1 MTKEELENSII
12 ENDKDRIMKNLNEV
26 WRDEKLW
33 EDCFEVILEL
43 FYSTDD
49 KELLNQIDWAMYF
62 ILKKNCFD
70 KVWKIIKHE
79 KYTYEKIKSF
89 SHIYNAMFHS
99 NEISNQLYKNLIL
112 TEAEKYSQELM
123 QLLDSTII
131 DVSKLELTL
140 DEKISIFYKTMGSM
154 CAHIKNNMNLCFK
167 LLEDDELAKKDN
179 DLLLTFVRFYGWNW
193 MGTSTKFID
202 EVEAKSNSQKQLI
215 ELLKLYIEGVKEEN
229 FGKRISTDFDID
241 IEIVRAK
248 RRVEAEQN
256 KKIRKQANEHSVF
269 LSLFPVTHLLIGNK
283 VSYFYENDENV
294 YQKEPSPLQ
303 EFSYELEIPL
313 DYTINP
319 IDFQYT
325 LNYLLKGGKYETD
338 N

>member
-1 MTKEELENSII
+1 MTKEELKKSII
-12 ENDKDRIMKNLNEV
+12 ENDKDKIMKNLNEV
-26 WRDEKLW
+26 WRDEELW
-33 EDCFEVILEL
+33 EDCFEVILDL
-43 FYSTDD
+43 FYSTED

-62 ILKKNCFD
+62 ILKKSRFD
-70 KVWKIIKHE
+70 KAWKIIKHE

-89 SHIYNAMFHS
+89 LHIYNTIFHS
-99 NEISNQLYKNLIL
+99 NEISTQLYKNLIL
-112 TEAEKYSQELM
+112 TDAEKYSQELM

-131 DVSKLELTL
+131 DISKLDLTV
-140 DEKISIFYKTMGSM
+140 DEKILIFYKTMGSM

-167 LLEDDELAKKDN
+167 LLEDDELVKKDN
-179 DLLLTFVRFYGWNW
+179 NLLLTFVRFYGWNW

-202 EVEAKSNSQKQLI
+202 EVEAKSDSQKQLI

-229 FGKRISTDFDID
+229 FGKRISRDFDID

-248 RRVEAEQN
+248 RRVEAEQSKQIS
-256 KKIRKQANEHSVF
+256 KKADEHSLF

-283 VSYFYENDENV
+283 VSYFYENDEKV

-325 LNYLLKGGKYETD
+325 LSYLLKGGKHETD